1 MLIRRNR
8 GAGGP
13 SAQRGKL
20 QAASIT
26 SSSVS
31 DVNAHHAWP
40 AAQMALTS
48 WKAFN
53 FIDVTPVKLPE
64 ASSALFGSDLSS
76 LCTGSA
82 NLFLGTVDGFV
93 HIVSSSFRI
102 LRSFKAHDA
111 GSITHMKQIG
121 GTSLLVTVAED
132 LSNEPVLK
140 VWALDTEKKD
150 GGPKCLST
158 VSVQNARRQFPIS
171 AFAVVDDL
179 SQVAVGFA
187 NGSVTIIRGD
197 LIHDRGARQ
206 RIVFESEEPITG
218 LETQN
223 GAVTVLYIS
232 TTSRILTLVIAGRG
246 QGQPARV
253 LEDTGCALGCMT
265 LDKETGQILIARED
279 AIYNYG
285 PRGRGPS
292 YAFESPKTSINAFH
306 DYVALVCP
314 PKAGSTKGDPM
325 RKYGVNPAEDIL
337 GSTTFTLLDT
347 DLKFIAHSESLV
359 SPMKHIFIE
368 WGDLFLLTTDGKIIR
383 YREKSLQQR
392 LEILYERNLYIL
404 AINLAQKIGIDPLQ
418 QNAIYRKYGDFL
430 YQRGDYDTAM
440 QQYLRAIDNTE
451 PSQVI
456 RKYLDTQRIHNLIE
470 YLEELHDHGRATVD
484 HTTLLLNC
492 YAKLKD
498 TTKLD
503 SFIKAPGELKFDL
516 ETAIA
521 MCRQGGYFEQAAFL
535 ATKHGE
541 NDMVVDIL
549 IEDSK
554 KYAEA
559 VEYIWRLDPEVAYH
573 NLMKYARVLLTHCP
587 EETTELFKVYYTG
600 QYRPRTTVEP
610 APEPQAQPASAV
622 QSLAG
627 LLPLRYVTGG
637 SGTQA
642 QAPATKT
649 APAEEEPAENL
660 PPQYEVPKP
669 RTAFSAFVDHPQN
682 FISFLETLV
691 QQPELKQ
698 EAKVDLFTTLFEMYL
713 DAAKST
719 KDSVQ
724 KQEWEGK
731 AKKLIEGKD
740 IPISTSNVLLLS
752 DLSNFREGSTLVR
765 EQEGLRLDIFRSFTS
780 AKDTQGAIQALRR
793 YGPDEPQLYIDALTY
808 FASSPQILKE
818 AGDELDKVL
827 QRIHD
832 DGLLSPLQVIQA
844 VSNNAVITMG
854 RLKKYLGNNI
864 ASEDKQIKTNQRLI
878 SSYKSET
885 ATKQQEL
892 TNLSTQPVVFQ
903 SRRCQSCGGTLD
915 LPTIHFLCRHS
926 FHERCLNRVDE
937 DAQCPVCAPTNATLR
952 AIRQRQVESADQH
965 DLFKAELGRSKDRF
979 GVVSEFFGR
988 GVMRASNTMEG

>member
-1 MLIRRNR
+1 
-8 GAGGP
+8 
-13 SAQRGKL
+13 
-20 QAASIT
+20 
-26 SSSVS
+26 
-31 DVNAHHAWP
+31 
-40 AAQMALTS
+40 MALTS

-53 FIDVTPVKLPE
+53 FIDVSQVRLPE
-64 ASSALFGSDLSS
+64 ESSALFGSDLSS

-82 NLFLGTVDGFV
+82 NLFIGTTDGFV
-93 HIVSSSFRI
+93 HILSSSFRI
-102 LRSFKAHDA
+102 VRSFKAHDA
-111 GSITHMKQIG
+111 GSINHMKQIN

-150 GGPKCLST
+150 GGPRCLST

-171 AFAVVDDL
+171 AFAAVDDL

-218 LETQN
+218 LEMQD
-223 GAVTVLYIS
+223 GQVTALYIS
-232 TTSRILTLVIAGRG
+232 TTSRILTLIIAGRG
-246 QGQPARV
+246 QGQPARI
-253 LEDTGCALGCMT
+253 LEDTGCGLGCMT
-265 LDKETGQILIARED
+265 LDRESGDILIARDD
-279 AIYNYG
+279 AVYTYG
-285 PRGRGPS
+285 SRGRGPS
-292 YAFESPKTSINAFH
+292 YAFEGQKTSIRSFH

-314 PKAGSTKGDPM
+314 PKAETAKSDPL
-325 RKYGVNPAEDIL
+325 RKYGVNPADEIF
-337 GSTTFTLLDT
+337 GTTKFTLLDT
-347 DLKFIAHSESLV
+347 DLKFIAHNETLV
-359 SPMKHIFIE
+359 SPMKQIFME
-368 WGDLFLLTTDGKIIR
+368 WGDLYLLTTDGKLFR

-404 AINLAQKIGIDPLQ
+404 AINLAQKIGIDTLQ

-498 TTKLD
+498 TSKLD

-521 MCRQGGYFEQAAFL
+521 MCRQGGYYEQAAYL

-559 VEYIWRLDPEVAYH
+559 VEYIWRLEPEVAYH

-587 EETTELFKVYYTG
+587 EQTTEFFKTYYAG
-600 QYRPRTTVEP
+600 QYRPRTQVEMP
-610 APEPQAQPASAV
+610 AEPQAQPSSTL

-627 LLPLRYVTGG
+627 ILPLRYMTGG
-637 SGTQA
+637 SGL
-642 QAPATKT
+642 QAPATVSETVTK
-649 APAEEEPAENL
+649 EEPVTE
-660 PPQYEVPKP
+660 PVPEYEIPKP
-669 RTAFSAFVDHPQN
+669 RTAFSAFVDHPKE
-682 FISFLETLV
+682 FIDFLETLG
-691 QQPELKQ
+691 QQNGLSK
-698 EAKVDLFTTLFEMYL
+698 EAKIDLFTTLFEMYL
-713 DAAKST
+713 DTAKGKKDAAE
-719 KDSVQ
+719 
-724 KQEWEGK
+724 KQEWETK

-808 FASSPQILKE
+808 FASSPQTLDE
-818 AGDELDKVL
+818 AGDELDVVL
-827 QRIHD
+827 RRID
-832 DGLLSPLQVIQA
+832 EDGLLSPLQVIQA
-844 VSNNAVITMG
+844 LSNNAVVTMG
-854 RLKKYLGNNI
+854 RVKKYLSDNI
-864 ASEDKQIKTNQRLI
+864 ERERKDISTNRRLI

-885 ATKQQEL
+885 AAKQQEL
-892 TNLSTQPVVFQ
+892 ESLSTQPVVFQ

-915 LPTIHFLCRHS
+915 LPTVHFLCKHS
-926 FHERCLNRVDE
+926 FHERCLNRVEDE
-937 DAQCPVCAPTNATLR
+937 VQCPVCAPGNATLR
-952 AIRQRQVESADQH
+952 AIRQRQIDTADQH
-965 DLFKAELGRSKDRF
+965 DLFKAELHRSKDGF
-979 GVVSEFFGR
+979 GLVSEFFGR
-988 GVMRASNTMEG
+988 GVMRSQSTMDA

>member
-1 MLIRRNR
+1 MVRASA
-8 GAGGP
+8 AGIAPG
-13 SAQRGKL
+13 RL
-20 QAASIT
+20 QL
-26 SSSVS
+26 SSVT
-31 DVNAHHAWP
+31 NRRP

-53 FIDVTPVKLPE
+53 FIDVSPVRLPE
-64 ASSALFGSDLSS
+64 ESSALFGSDLSS

-82 NLFLGTVDGFV
+82 NLFLGTADGFV
-93 HIVSSSFRI
+93 HILSSSFRI
-102 LRSFKAHDA
+102 VRSFKAHDA
-111 GSITHMKQIG
+111 GSINHMKQIN

-150 GGPKCLST
+150 GGPRCLST

-171 AFAVVDDL
+171 AFAAVDDL

-218 LETQN
+218 LEMQDN
-223 GAVTVLYIS
+223 QVTALYIS

-253 LEDTGCALGCMT
+253 LEDTGCGLGCMT
-265 LDKETGQILIARED
+265 LNRETGDILIARDD
-279 AIYNYG
+279 AVYTYG

-292 YAFESPKTSINAFH
+292 YAFEGQKTSIRSFH

-314 PKAGSTKGDPM
+314 PKAGSSKPG
-325 RKYGVNPAEDIL
+325 KYSVNPADEIF
-337 GSTTFTLLDT
+337 GTTTFTLLDT
-347 DLKFIAHSESLV
+347 DLKFIAHNETLV
-359 SPMKHIFIE
+359 SPMKQIFME
-368 WGDLFLLTTDGKIIR
+368 WGDLYLLTTDGKLFR

-404 AINLAQKIGIDPLQ
+404 AINLAQKIGIDTLQ

-498 TTKLD
+498 TSKLD

-521 MCRQGGYFEQAAFL
+521 MCRQGGYYEQAAYL

-559 VEYIWRLDPEVAYH
+559 VEYIWRLEPEVAYD

-587 EETTELFKVYYTG
+587 EQTTEFFKTYYAG
-600 QYRPRTTVEP
+600 QYRPRTQVEMP
-610 APEPQAQPASAV
+610 AEPQAQPSSTL

-627 LLPLRYVTGG
+627 ILPLRYMTGG
-637 SGTQA
+637 SGL
-642 QAPATKT
+642 QAPATVSETVTK
-649 APAEEEPAENL
+649 EEPIKE
-660 PPQYEVPKP
+660 PVPEYEIPKP
-669 RTAFSAFVDHPQN
+669 RTAFSAFVDHPKE
-682 FISFLETLV
+682 FIDFLETLG
-691 QQPELKQ
+691 QQSGLTK
-698 EAKVDLFTTLFEMYL
+698 EAKIDLFTTLFEMYL
-713 DAAKST
+713 DTAKRV
-719 KDSVQ
+719 KDATE
-724 KQEWEGK
+724 KQEWETK
-731 AKKLIEGKD
+731 AKKLIEGED

-793 YGPDEPQLYIDALTY
+793 YGPDEPQLYVDALTY
-808 FASSPQILKE
+808 FASSPQTLDE
-818 AGDELDKVL
+818 AGDELDVVL
-827 QRIHD
+827 RRID
-832 DGLLSPLQVIQA
+832 EDGLLSPLQVIQA
-844 VSNNAVITMG
+844 LSNNAVVTMG
-854 RLKKYLGNNI
+854 RVKKYLSDNI
-864 ASEDKQIKTNQRLI
+864 ERERKDISTNRRLI

-885 ATKQQEL
+885 AAKQQEL
-892 TNLSTQPVVFQ
+892 ESLSTQPVVFQ

-915 LPTIHFLCRHS
+915 LPTVHFLCKHS
-926 FHERCLNRVDE
+926 FHERCLNRVE
-937 DAQCPVCAPTNATLR
+937 DDVQCPVCAPGNATLR
-952 AIRQRQVESADQH
+952 AIRQRQVDTADQH
-965 DLFKAELGRSKDRF
+965 DLFKAELQRSKDGF

-988 GVMRASNTMEG
+988 GVMRSQSTMDA

>member
-1 MLIRRNR
+1 
-8 GAGGP
+8 
-13 SAQRGKL
+13 
-20 QAASIT
+20 
-26 SSSVS
+26 
-31 DVNAHHAWP
+31 
-40 AAQMALTS
+40 MALTS

-53 FIDVTPVKLPE
+53 FVDVSPVKVPE
-64 ASSALFGSDLSS
+64 DSSALFGSDLSS
-76 LCTGSA
+76 LCTGSS
-82 NLFLGTVDGFV
+82 NLFLGTNDGFV
-93 HIVSSSFRI
+93 HIVTSTFRVI
-102 LRSFKAHDA
+102 RSFKAHDA
-111 GSITHMKQIG
+111 GSIQHMKQIN

-140 VWALDTEKKD
+140 VWALDTELKD
-150 GGPKCLST
+150 GTPRCLST
-158 VSVQNARRQFPIS
+158 VLVQNARRQFPIS
-171 AFAVVDDL
+171 AFAVVEDL

-218 LETQN
+218 LETQS
-223 GAVTVLYIS
+223 GAVTALYIS

-246 QGQPARV
+246 QGQPARI
-253 LEDTGCALGCMT
+253 LEDTGCGLGCMT
-265 LDKETGQILIARED
+265 LDGETGDILIARED
-279 AIYNYG
+279 AVYTYG
-285 PRGRGPS
+285 PRGRGSS
-292 YAFESPKTSINAFH
+292 YAFESSKTSINSFR

-314 PKAGSTKGDPM
+314 PRPESGKGEAL
-325 RKYGVNPAEDIL
+325 RKYGVNPGGDIL
-337 GSTTFTLLDT
+337 GATTFTLLDT
-347 DLKFIAHSESLV
+347 DLKFIAHSEALV
-359 SPMKHIFIE
+359 SPMKHIFME
-368 WGDLFLLTTDGKIIR
+368 WGDLFLLTTDGKIFR

-404 AINLAQKIGIDPLQ
+404 AINLAQKIGINTLQ

-498 TTKLD
+498 TSKLD

-521 MCRQGGYFEQAAFL
+521 MCRQGGYYEQAAYL

-559 VEYIWRLDPEVAYH
+559 VEYIWRLDPEAAYH
-573 NLMKYARVLLTHCP
+573 NLMKYARVLLAHCP
-587 EETTELFKVYYTG
+587 ERTTEIFKVYYTG
-600 QYRPRTTVEP
+600 QYRPRTEVAE
-610 APEPQAQPASAV
+610 AEPQEQQTSTV
-622 QSLAG
+622 QSLAN

-637 SGTQA
+637 GGTQT
-642 QAPATKT
+642 QPPAPETD
-649 APAEEEPAENL
+649 PINQEVEAEAA
-660 PPQYEVPKP
+660 PQYKVPKP
-669 RTAFSAFVDHPQN
+669 RTAFSAFVDHPKE
-682 FISFLETLV
+682 FIGFLETLTE
-691 QQPELKQ
+691 QPGLK
-698 EAKVDLFTTLFEMYL
+698 EDAKVDLFTTLFEMYL
-713 DAAKST
+713 DTAKSK
-719 KDSVQ
+719 KDVTE
-724 KQEWEGK
+724 KQEWEDK

-808 FASSPQILKE
+808 FASSPQILEE
-818 AGDELDKVL
+818 AGDELDAVL
-827 QRIHD
+827 RRID
-832 DGLLSPLQVIQA
+832 QDGLLSPLQVIQA
-844 VSNNAVITMG
+844 LSNNAVVTMG
-854 RLKKYLGNNI
+854 RVKKYLSTSI
-864 ASEDKQIKTNQRLI
+864 DREHKEISTNRRLI
-878 SSYKSET
+878 SSYKTET
-885 ATKQQEL
+885 AAKQQEL
-892 TNLSTQPVVFQ
+892 SNLSSQPVVFQ

-915 LPTIHFLCRHS
+915 LPTVHFLCRHS
-926 FHERCLNRVDE
+926 FHERCLNNVDD
-937 DAQCPVCAPTNATLR
+937 DAQCPVCGPQNSTLR
-952 AIRQRQVESADQH
+952 AIRQRQVDSADQH
-965 DLFKAELGRSKDRF
+965 DLFKAELSRSRDRF
-979 GVVSEFFGR
+979 GVVSDFFGR
-988 GVMRASNTMEG
+988 GVMRSQATMDEV

>member
-1 MLIRRNR
+1 MNQPIDVRHQVARAPAGRAPNR
-8 GAGGP
+8 IA
-13 SAQRGKL
+13 SLAAYLSQW
-20 QAASIT
+20 QAE
-26 SSSVS
+26 
-31 DVNAHHAWP
+31 
-40 AAQMALTS
+40 MALTS

-53 FIDVTPVKLPE
+53 FIDVSPVKLE
-64 ASSALFGSDLSS
+64 DSSVFNSDLSS
-76 LCTGSA
+76 ICTGSA
-82 NLFLGTVDGFV
+82 NVFVGTTDGFV
-93 HIVSSSFRI
+93 HIVSSAFRVV
-102 LRSFKAHDA
+102 RSFKAYDD
-111 GSITHMKQIG
+111 GSITHMRQISD
-121 GTSLLVTVAED
+121 TALLVTVAED
-132 LSNEPVLK
+132 LSSEPVLK

-150 GGPKCLST
+150 GGPRCLST

-171 AFAVVDDL
+171 AFAATEDL
-179 SQVAVGFA
+179 SQVAIGFA

-218 LETQN
+218 LEVQN
-223 GAVTVLYIS
+223 GAITTLYIS

-253 LEDTGCALGCMT
+253 LEDTGCGLGCMT
-265 LDKETGQILIARED
+265 LDKEGGDILIARED
-279 AIYNYG
+279 AVYTYG
-285 PRGRGPS
+285 PRGRGAS
-292 YAFESPKTSINAFH
+292 YAFESPKTSIDAFR

-314 PKAGSTKGDPM
+314 PKAGSGKSDPL
-325 RKYGVNPAEDIL
+325 RKYTANPGEEIF
-337 GSTTFTLLDT
+337 GTTTFTLLDT
-347 DLKFIAHSESLV
+347 DLKFIAHSEALV
-359 SPMKHIFIE
+359 SPMKQIFME
-368 WGDLFLLTTDGKIIR
+368 WGQLFLLTTDGKIFR
-383 YREKSLQQR
+383 YREKTLQQK

-498 TTKLD
+498 TSKLD

-521 MCRQGGYFEQAAFL
+521 MCRQGGYSEQAAYL

-559 VEYIWRLDPEVAYH
+559 VEYIWRLDAEVAYA

-587 EETTELFKVYYTG
+587 DRTSDLFKIYYSG
-600 QYRPRTTVEP
+600 QYRPRTEP
-610 APEPQAQPASAV
+610 EEPQQPQQQATSTV
-622 QSLAG
+622 QSLAA
-627 LLPLRYVTGG
+627 LLPLRYMQVGNGRQTE
-637 SGTQA
+637 T
-642 QAPATKT
+642 PVPET
-649 APAEEEPAENL
+649 EPTDDKPDET
-660 PPQYEVPKP
+660 PQYDIPKP
-669 RTAFSAFVDHPQN
+669 RSAFSAFVDHPKE
-682 FISFLETLV
+682 FIDFLETLA
-691 QQPELKQ
+691 QKPDLKKD
-698 EAKVDLFTTLFEMYL
+698 AKIDIFTTLFEMYL
-713 DAAKST
+713 DTAKRQ
-719 KDSVQ
+719 KDATE
-724 KQEWEGK
+724 KQEWENK
-731 AKKLIEGKD
+731 AKNLIEVQD

-780 AKDTQGAIQALRR
+780 AKDTQGAIKALRR
-793 YGPDEPQLYIDALTY
+793 YGPDEPQLYVDALTY
-808 FASSPQILKE
+808 FASSPQILDE
-818 AGDELDKVL
+818 AGDELDAVL
-827 QRIHD
+827 QRINQ

-844 VSNNAVITMG
+844 LSNNAVVTMG
-854 RLKKYLGNNI
+854 RVKKYLSDNI
-864 ASEDKQIKTNQRLI
+864 DRERKEITTNRRLI
-878 SSYKSET
+878 TSYKSET
-885 ATKQQEL
+885 TAKQQEL
-892 TNLSTQPVVFQ
+892 DHLNSQPVVFQ
-903 SRRCQSCGGTLD
+903 SRRCQSCGGSLD
-915 LPTIHFLCRHS
+915 LPTVHFLCKHS
-926 FHERCLNRVDE
+926 FHERCLNQVDE
-937 DAQCPVCAPTNATLR
+937 DAQCPVCAPSNATMR
-952 AIRQRQVESADQH
+952 AIRQRQVDSADQH
-965 DLFKAELGRSKDRF
+965 DLFKGELTRSKDRF

-988 GVMRASNTMEG
+988 GIMRPQGTME

>member
-1 MLIRRNR
+1 
-8 GAGGP
+8 
-13 SAQRGKL
+13 
-20 QAASIT
+20 
-26 SSSVS
+26 
-31 DVNAHHAWP
+31 
-40 AAQMALTS
+40 MALTS

-53 FIDVTPVKLPE
+53 FIDVSPVKLPE
-64 ASSALFGSDLSS
+64 DSASVFNSDLSS
-76 LCTGSA
+76 ICTGSG
-82 NLFLGTVDGFV
+82 NIFVGTTDGFV
-93 HIVSSSFRI
+93 HIVSSAFRVV
-102 LRSFKAHDA
+102 RSFKAHDT
-111 GSITHMKQIG
+111 GSITHMRQIND
-121 GTSLLVTVAED
+121 TALLVTVSED

-150 GGPKCLST
+150 GGPRCLST

-171 AFAVVDDL
+171 AFTAVGDL

-218 LETQN
+218 LETQS
-223 GAVTVLYIS
+223 GAVTTLYIA

-253 LEDTGCALGCMT
+253 LEDTGCGLGCMT
-265 LDKETGQILIARED
+265 LDKEAGDILIARED
-279 AIYNYG
+279 AVYTYG
-285 PRGRGPS
+285 PRGRGAS
-292 YAFESPKTSINAFH
+292 YAFESPKTSIDAFR

-314 PKAGSTKGDPM
+314 PKARTSKSDPL
-325 RKYGVNPAEDIL
+325 RKYTASPGEEIF
-337 GSTTFTLLDT
+337 GTTTFTLLDT
-347 DLKFIAHSESLV
+347 DLKFIAHSEALV
-359 SPMKHIFIE
+359 SPMKRIFME
-368 WGDLFLLTTDGKIIR
+368 WGNLFLLATDGQIFR
-383 YREKSLQQR
+383 YREKTLQQK

-404 AINLAQKIGIDPLQ
+404 AINLAQKIGTDPLQ

-440 QQYLRAIDNTE
+440 QQYLRAIDSTE

-456 RKYLDTQRIHNLIE
+456 RRYLDTQRIHNLIE

-498 TTKLD
+498 TSKLD

-521 MCRQGGYFEQAAFL
+521 MCRQGGYYEQAAYL

-559 VEYIWRLDPEVAYH
+559 VEYIWRLEPEVAYH
-573 NLMKYARVLLTHCP
+573 NLMKYARVLLAHCP
-587 EETTELFKVYYTG
+587 ERTAELFKVYYSG
-600 QYRPRTTVEP
+600 QYKPRTEVETSS
-610 APEPQAQPASAV
+610 EPQAQTTSTV
-622 QSLAG
+622 QSLAA
-627 LLPLRYVTGG
+627 LLPLRYMTVGG
-637 SGTQA
+637 G
-642 QAPATKT
+642 TKT
-649 APAEEEPAENL
+649 EEQSTENAEPNGDHTEEPVPEY
-660 PPQYEVPKP
+660 QVPKP
-669 RTAFSAFVDHPQN
+669 RTAFSAFVDHPKE
-682 FISFLETLV
+682 FIDFLETLT
-691 QQPELKQ
+691 QKPDLTN

-713 DAAKST
+713 DTAKGK
-719 KDSVQ
+719 KDASD
-724 KQEWEGK
+724 KQEWETK

-752 DLSNFREGSTLVR
+752 DLSDFREGSTLVR

-780 AKDTQGAIQALRR
+780 AKDTQGAIKALRR
-793 YGPDEPQLYIDALTY
+793 YGPDEPQLYVDALTY
-808 FASSPQILKE
+808 FASSPQILEE
-818 AGDELDKVL
+818 AGDELDAVL
-827 QRIHD
+827 QRISQ

-844 VSNNAVITMG
+844 LSNNAVVTMG
-854 RLKKYLGNNI
+854 RVKKYLSDNI
-864 ASEDKQIKTNQRLI
+864 ERERKEITANRRLI
-878 SSYKSET
+878 TSYKTET

-892 TNLSTQPVVFQ
+892 DHLATQPVVFQ

-915 LPTIHFLCRHS
+915 LPTVHFLCRHS
-926 FHERCLNRVDE
+926 FHERCLNNVDE

-952 AIRQRQVESADQH
+952 AIRQRQVDSADQH
-965 DLFKAELGRSKDRF
+965 DLFKGELSRSRDRF

-988 GVMRASNTMEG
+988 GIMRPQNTME

>member
-1 MLIRRNR
+1 
-8 GAGGP
+8 
-13 SAQRGKL
+13 
-20 QAASIT
+20 
-26 SSSVS
+26 
-31 DVNAHHAWP
+31 
-40 AAQMALTS
+40 MALTS

-53 FIDVTPVKLPE
+53 FIDLLPVKLPE
-64 ASSALFGSDLSS
+64 DSSGLFGSDLSS

-82 NLFLGTVDGFV
+82 NLFLGTSDGTV
-93 HIVSSSFRI
+93 HIVTSAFRAV
-102 LRSFKAHDA
+102 RSFKAHDN
-111 GSITHMKQIG
+111 GSITHMKQIN

-132 LSNEPVLK
+132 LSSEPVLK
-140 VWALDTEKKD
+140 VWALDTETKS
-150 GGPKCLST
+150 GSPRCLSS

-171 AFAVVDDL
+171 AFAAVDDL

-218 LETQN
+218 LETQT
-223 GAVTVLYIS
+223 GAVTALYIS

-253 LEDTGCALGCMT
+253 LEDTGCGLGCMT
-265 LDKETGQILIARED
+265 IDKETGDILIARED
-279 AIYNYG
+279 AVYTYG

-292 YAFESPKTSINAFH
+292 YAFEGPKTSINSFR

-314 PKAGSTKGDPM
+314 PKAGTGKNDSL
-325 RKYGVNPAEDIL
+325 RKYGVNPADEL
-337 GSTTFTLLDT
+337 FGTTTFTLLDT
-347 DLKFIAHSESLV
+347 DLKFIAHSEALV
-359 SPMKHIFIE
+359 SPMKAIFME
-368 WGDLFLLTTDGKIIR
+368 WGDLFLLTTDGKIFR

-392 LEILYERNLYIL
+392 LEILYDRNLYVL
-404 AINLAQKIGIDPLQ
+404 AINLAQKIGIDALQ

-498 TTKLD
+498 TSKLD

-521 MCRQGGYFEQAAFL
+521 MCRQGGYYEQAAYL

-559 VEYIWRLDPEVAYH
+559 VEYIWRLEPEVTFH
-573 NLMKYARVLLTHCP
+573 NLMKYARVLLAHCP
-587 EETTELFKVYYTG
+587 EQTKELFKSYYTG
-600 QYRPRTTVEP
+600 QYQPHTAVEP
-610 APEPQAQPASAV
+610 PPETPAEPNSTV

-627 LLPLRYVTGG
+627 ILPLRYMTGG
-637 SGTQA
+637 SNNTGQTAEAETASTTQD
-642 QAPATKT
+642 APN
-649 APAEEEPAENL
+649 APE
-660 PPQYEVPKP
+660 YEIPKP
-669 RTAFSAFVDHPQN
+669 RTAFSAFVDHPRE
-682 FISFLETLV
+682 FIDFLETLV
-691 QQPELKQ
+691 QQPGLKRDAQ
-698 EAKVDLFTTLFEMYL
+698 VDIFTTLFEMYL
-713 DAAKST
+713 DTAKSK
-719 KDSVQ
+719 KDATD
-724 KQEWEGK
+724 KQEWENK

-793 YGPDEPQLYIDALTY
+793 YGPDEPQLYVDALTY
-808 FASSPQILKE
+808 FASSPVILEE
-818 AGDELDKVL
+818 AGDELDVVL
-827 QRIHD
+827 QRID
-832 DGLLSPLQVIQA
+832 EDGLLSPLQVIQA
-844 VSNNAVITMG
+844 LSNNAVVTMG
-854 RLKKYLGNNI
+854 RVKKYLSDNI
-864 ASEDKQIKTNQRLI
+864 DRERKDISTNRRLI

-892 TNLSTQPVVFQ
+892 DNLASRPVVFQ

-915 LPTIHFLCRHS
+915 LPTVHFLCRHS
-926 FHERCLNRVDE
+926 FHERCLNRVDDE
-937 DAQCPVCAPTNATLR
+937 AQCPVCAPTNSTLR
-952 AIRQRQVESADQH
+952 AIRQRQVDSADQH
-965 DLFKAELGRSKDRF
+965 DLFKAELQRSRDRF

-988 GVMRASNTMEG
+988 GIMRSQATMDG

>member
-1 MLIRRNR
+1 
-8 GAGGP
+8 
-13 SAQRGKL
+13 
-20 QAASIT
+20 
-26 SSSVS
+26 
-31 DVNAHHAWP
+31 
-40 AAQMALTS
+40 MALTS

-53 FIDVTPVKLPE
+53 FIDVSPVKLPE
-64 ASSALFGSDLSS
+64 DSSSIFNSDLSS
-76 LCTGSA
+76 ICTGSA
-82 NLFLGTVDGFV
+82 NIFVGTTDGFV
-93 HIVSSSFRI
+93 HIVSSAFRVV
-102 LRSFKAHDA
+102 RSFKAHDT
-111 GSITHMKQIG
+111 GSITHMRQIND
-121 GTSLLVTVAED
+121 TALLVTVAED

-150 GGPKCLST
+150 GGPRCLST

-171 AFAVVDDL
+171 AFAAVDDL

-223 GAVTVLYIS
+223 GAITTLYIS

-253 LEDTGCALGCMT
+253 LEDTGCGLGCMT
-265 LDKETGQILIARED
+265 LDKESGDILIAREE
-279 AIYNYG
+279 AIFTYG
-285 PRGRGPS
+285 PRGRGAS
-292 YAFESPKTSINAFH
+292 YAFEGPKTSIDAFR

-314 PKAGSTKGDPM
+314 PKAGTSKSDPL
-325 RKYGVNPAEDIL
+325 RKYTASPAEDIF
-337 GSTTFTLLDT
+337 GTTTFTLLDT
-347 DLKFIAHSESLV
+347 DLKFIAHSEALV
-359 SPMKHIFIE
+359 SPMKRIFME
-368 WGDLFLLTTDGKIIR
+368 WGDLFLLTTDGKVFR
-383 YREKSLQQR
+383 YREKTLQQK

-498 TTKLD
+498 TSKLD

-521 MCRQGGYFEQAAFL
+521 MCRQGGYYEQAAYL

-587 EETTELFKVYYTG
+587 ERTAELFKVYYSG
-600 QYRPRTTVEP
+600 QYRPRTEVEQP
-610 APEPQAQPASAV
+610 EEPQEQTTSTV
-622 QSLAG
+622 QSLAA
-627 LLPLRYVTGG
+627 LLPLRYMNVGT
-637 SGTQA
+637 GTQA
-642 QAPATKT
+642 PAEIPEPATDQDKVED
-649 APAEEEPAENL
+649 APPD
-660 PPQYEVPKP
+660 YDIPKP
-669 RTAFSAFVDHPQN
+669 RTAFSAFVDHPKE
-682 FISFLETLV
+682 FIDFLETLV
-691 QQPELKQ
+691 QQPDLKQ
-698 EAKVDLFTTLFEMYL
+698 DAKVDLFTTLFEMYL
-713 DAAKST
+713 DTAKGK
-719 KDSVQ
+719 KDAGER
-724 KQEWEGK
+724 QEWETK

-793 YGPDEPQLYIDALTY
+793 YGPDEPQLYVDALTY
-808 FASSPQILKE
+808 FASSPKILEE
-818 AGDELDKVL
+818 AGDELDIVL
-827 QRIHD
+827 QRINQ

-844 VSNNAVITMG
+844 LSNNAVVTMG
-854 RLKKYLGNNI
+854 RVKKYLSDNI
-864 ASEDKQIKTNQRLI
+864 DRERKEITTNRRLI
-878 SSYKSET
+878 TSYKSET
-885 ATKQQEL
+885 ETKQQEL
-892 TNLSTQPVVFQ
+892 DHLTTQPVVFQ

-915 LPTIHFLCRHS
+915 LPTVHFLCRHS
-926 FHERCLNRVDE
+926 FHERCLNNVDE

-952 AIRQRQVESADQH
+952 AIRQRQVDSADQH
-965 DLFKAELGRSKDRF
+965 DLFKGELSRSRDRF

-988 GVMRASNTMEG
+988 GIMRPQSTME